1 MKHLNLTL
9 IALLFA
15 LQLTAQA
22 PIPTAWNC
30 DLPIPTGWT
39 HSWGNTGN
47 QFYSATQQVCE
58 GATSARL
65 DNTGEYIEVYTATQ
79 PGRVVYSILGTGTS
93 SPWQGTFKVQ
103 ESTNGSSW
111 TDLKTY
117 TTGDLPQT
125 GPCNYDSVLVTNTN
139 TKYVRFYFAN
149 KVSGYNVAIDDIK
162 VREPLLSNPKIK
174 VEQNS
179 QAIVNGGYSLPF
191 NSPVSTTTPVNFT
204 LRNPSLS
211 TLTITSITFSGP
223 HAADFSLAAPTLPA
237 SIPSQGNQ
245 TMTINFTPSAS
256 GTRIAQVIIQSNDA
270 YGDNTYVINLYAIGG
285 NLATEPSAAATN
297 LTFPINKTYRVIT
310 SFTNTTVDH
319 YGGYL
324 VLRSEGAPVSD
335 MPVDGTQYSVGQT
348 IGNAK
353 IVYLGKGG
361 NSGTTSFWARWTKAA
376 TTYHYAVVPF
386 NGGSSNFVNYR
397 TGDALTGSV
406 TTPNTMVSPTEYSS
420 VDPSSPSFISQ
431 LHAVVNPHTPIFYSN
446 YRSTMIEGWAAR
458 DTFVTIGPNT
468 FNKVFN
474 CVYSGTPVFF
484 NLPFDFTA
492 TGTSRE
498 HTFPHSWMPTFPA
511 DNPEKPEYNDQHNL
525 YPTIQANVNDAR
537 CNYPLGEVV
546 TPIIISGDGKMGLD
560 SAGNRVYEPADKH
573 KGAAARAMFY
583 MTICYNT
590 VSGNSWNLNASI
602 GEVCANSGS
611 YTINYPQN
619 QQLLKNWHFAYP
631 PTNVDISRNDYLDS
645 LQGNRNPFVDNPDW
659 VCYIDF
665 SNMTYIANPTIPCTT
680 STTSSVINIDDNAV
694 HFTIYPNPSQGVFT
708 VNIYSESSEVGI
720 VKMFDMTGKLI
731 MSRNISLFEGNNSLQ
746 VDDVQRSG
754 VYLIEVITSLG
765 RSTKR
770 IIIE

>member
-1 MKHLNLTL
+1 MKHLNLTCF
-9 IALLFA
+9 ALLFA

-22 PIPTAWNC
+22 PVPTAWNC

-39 HSWGNTGN
+39 HSWGNTGS

-58 GATSARL
+58 GSTSARL

-93 SPWQGTFKVQ
+93 SPWQGVFKVQ
-103 ESTNGSSW
+103 ESEDGTTW

-117 TTGDLPQT
+117 NNGGLPQT

-139 TKYVRFYFAN
+139 VRYVRFYFSN
-149 KVSGYNVAIDDIK
+149 KTSGYNVAIDDIK
-162 VREPLLSNPKIK
+162 VREPLFTNPKIK

-179 QAIVNGGYSLPF
+179 QVIVNGGNSFPF
-191 NSPVSTTTPVNFT
+191 NSPVSTTTPINFT
-204 LRNPSLS
+204 ILNPSLS
-211 TLTITSITFSGP
+211 PLTVSSISITGP
-223 HAADFSLAAPTLPA
+223 HSAEFSVASPITPTT
-237 SIPSQGNQ
+237 IPSLSSQ
-245 TMTINFTPSAS
+245 TMTINFTPTAS
-256 GTRIAQVIIQSNDA
+256 GNRIAQINISSNDA
-270 YGDNTYVINLYAIGG
+270 YGDNNYIIYLYAVGG
-285 NLATEPSAAATN
+285 NLASEPPYAASN
-297 LTFPINKTYRVIT
+297 LTFPENKTYRVIT
-310 SFTNTTVDH
+310 SFDNTAGVDI

-324 VLRSEGAPVSD
+324 VLRSENNPVSSL
-335 MPVDGTQYSVGQT
+335 PVDGTQYSVGQT

-353 IVYLGKGG
+353 IVYIGKT
-361 NSGTTSFWARWTKAA
+361 STSTVSFWSRWTKAA
-376 TTYHYAVVPF
+376 TTYHYAIVPF

-406 TTPNTMVSPTEYSS
+406 TTPNTMVSPTEYAS
-420 VDPSSPSFISQ
+420 VNPSNSSFISQ
-431 LHAVVNPHTPIFYSN
+431 LHAVVNPHTAIFYSN
-446 YRSTMIEGWAAR
+446 YRSTMIEGWTTR

-511 DNPEKPEYNDQHNL
+511 DSPEKPEYNDQHNL

-537 CNYPLGEVV
+537 CNYPLGEVI
-546 TPIIISGDGKMGLD
+546 TPIITSGDGKMGLD

-583 MTICYNT
+583 MTLCYNT
-590 VSGNSWNLNASI
+590 VSGNSWNLNAPI

-611 YTINYPQN
+611 YSINYPQN

-631 PTNVDISRNDYLDS
+631 PTNEDISRNDYLDS

-680 STTSSVINIDDNAV
+680 STTSSIVNINDNAV
-694 HFTIYPNPSQGVFT
+694 HFTVYPNPSHGIFT
-708 VNIYSESSEVGI
+708 VNVYSESLEVGI
-720 VKMFDMTGKLI
+720 VKLFDMTGKLI
-731 MSRNISLFEGNNSLQ
+731 MNRNMLLVQGNNSLQ
-746 VDDVQRSG
+746 IENDLRSG
-754 VYLIEVITSLG
+754 VYLIEVITSAG

-770 IIIE
+770 VIIE